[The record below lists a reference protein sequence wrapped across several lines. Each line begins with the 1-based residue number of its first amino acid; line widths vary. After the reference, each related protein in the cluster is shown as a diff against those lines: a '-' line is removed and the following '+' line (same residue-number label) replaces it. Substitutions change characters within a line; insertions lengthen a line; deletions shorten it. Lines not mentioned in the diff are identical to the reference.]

1 MAKILSKTGIS
12 SGSIVQPGHVTQSID
27 AFTGIEAYDITLS
40 GSLIVTGSVILD
52 TNIDENFQGT
62 ASNTPLS
69 SSYALTGFS
78 SSYALTTS
86 YADNETIVLSLY
98 SYQNPLTSGSTNFIG
113 VGNYSTSSADSIGLA
128 YIEGNGTIIS
138 AMVASNVLSVTGS
151 LQSDVSLYIN
161 STPTTFLNKLTYLTG
176 SQFVRQDINQPVT
189 QGDKI
194 YIRLD
199 TNSGTQPERV
209 IHNINLHIKRNG

>member
-52 TNIDENFQGT
+52 TNINKNFQGT

-78 SSYALTTS
+78 SSYALTTQ

-98 SYQNPLTSGSTNFIG
+98 SYHVLLTSGSTNFIG

-128 YIEGNGTIIS
+128 YIEGNGTILS
-138 AMVASNVLSVTGS
+138 AMVASNVLSTTGS

-199 TNSGTQPERV
+199 TNSGTQPTRV

>member
-27 AFTGIEAYDITLS
+27 AFTGTEAYDITLS
-40 GSLIVTGSVILD
+40 GSLVVTGSVILD
-52 TNIDENFQGT
+52 TNIDENFYGT
-62 ASNTPLS
+62 ASNAPTA
-69 SSYALTGFS
+69 SYALTGFS

-98 SYQNPLTSGSTNFIG
+98 SYHNPLTSGSTNFIG

-151 LQSDVSLYIN
+151 LQSDVSLYVN

-199 TNSGTQPERV
+199 TNSGTQPSRV

>member
-12 SGSIVQPGHVTQSID
+12 SGSIVQAGHVTQSID
-27 AFTGIEAYDITLS
+27 AFTGVEAYDITLS
-40 GSLIVTGSVILD
+40 GSLTITGSVSLN
-52 TNIDENFQGT
+52 TNINRDFFGT
-62 ASNTPLS
+62 ASNAIT
-69 SSYALTGFS
+69 SSYASTSFS

-86 YADNETIVLSLY
+86 FADNETIVLSLY
-98 SYQNPLTSGSTNFIG
+98 SYHNPLTSGSTNFIG
-113 VGNYSTSSADSIGLA
+113 VGNYSTSSADSVGLA
-128 YIEGNGTIIS
+128 YIEGNGTILF
-138 AMVASNVLSVTGS
+138 AMVASNVLSDTGS

-194 YIRLD
+194 YVRLD
-199 TNSGTQPERV
+199 TNNGTEPGRV
-209 IHNINLHIKRNG
+209 IHNINLYIKRNG

>member
-1 MAKILSKTGIS
+1 MAKILTKTGIS

-40 GSLIVTGSVILD
+40 GSLTITGSVSLN
-52 TNIDENFQGT
+52 TNINRDFFGT
-62 ASNTPLS
+62 ASNAIT
-69 SSYALTGFS
+69 SSYASTSFS

-98 SYQNPLTSGSTNFIG
+98 SYHNPLTSGSTNFIG

-128 YIEGNGTIIS
+128 YIEGNGTILS
-138 AMVASNVLSVTGS
+138 AVVASNVLSDTGS

-199 TNSGTQPERV
+199 TNSGTQPTRV

>member
-12 SGSIVQPGHVTQSID
+12 SGSIVQAGHVTQSID
-27 AFTGIEAYDITLS
+27 AFTGVEAYDITLS
-40 GSLIVTGSVILD
+40 GSLTVTGSVSLN
-52 TNIDENFQGT
+52 TNINRDFFGT
-62 ASNTPLS
+62 ASNAIT
-69 SSYALTGFS
+69 SSYASTSFS

-98 SYQNPLTSGSTNFIG
+98 SYHNPLTSGSTNFIG

-128 YIEGNGTIIS
+128 YIEGNGTILF
-138 AMVASNVLSVTGS
+138 AMVASNVLSDTGS

-199 TNSGTQPERV
+199 TNSGTQPTRV

>member
-1 MAKILSKTGIS
+1 MAKILTKTGIS

-40 GSLIVTGSVILD
+40 GSLTITGSVSLN
-52 TNIDENFQGT
+52 TNINRDFFGT
-62 ASNTPLS
+62 ASNAIT
-69 SSYALTGFS
+69 SSYASTSFS

-98 SYQNPLTSGSTNFIG
+98 SYHNPLTSGSTNFIG

-128 YIEGNGTIIS
+128 YIEGNGTILS
-138 AMVASNVLSVTGS
+138 AVVASNVLSTTGS
-151 LQSDVSLYIN
+151 LQSDVSLYVN

-176 SQFVRQDINQPVT
+176 SQFIRQDINQPVT

-199 TNSGTQPERV
+199 TNSGTQPTRV

>member
-12 SGSIVQPGHVTQSID
+12 SGSIVQAGHVTQSID

-40 GSLIVTGSVILD
+40 GSLIVTGSVSLN
-52 TNIDENFQGT
+52 TNINRDFFGT
-62 ASNTPLS
+62 ASNAPTA
-69 SSYALTGFS
+69 SYSLTSFS

-98 SYQNPLTSGSTNFIG
+98 SYHNPLTSGSTNFIG

-128 YIEGNGTIIS
+128 YIEGNGTILS
-138 AMVASNVLSVTGS
+138 AVVASNVLLTTGS
-151 LQSDVSLYIN
+151 LQSDVSLYVN

-199 TNSGTQPERV
+199 TNSGTQPTRV